1 MYIINIYILFS
12 ILIYILIIFH
22 MYPQLS
28 YYYEHRDYKLQYQ
41 KEYYQKNKEWITKYY
56 KSYYEKNKSI
66 DKKNQKKKS
75 KKKNK
80 SEKPIIQ
87 QEKRVFSLV
96 VSFD

>member
-1 MYIINIYILFS
+1 
-12 ILIYILIIFH
+12 

-66 DKKNQKKKS
+66 DKKN
-75 KKKNK
+75 KKKNISQK
-80 SEKPIIQ
+80 NKKPEKPTIQ
-87 QEKRVFSLV
+87 QEKRDFSLV